1 MHQIEDEHFF
11 SWFAFFTCHTAS
23 QPLWKRGRF
32 SHDHHPARLLWA
44 YLAGFH
50 RCGDE
55 GGLRHELGG
64 AQQIS
69 NSVHIS
75 LILFHRLHLHL
86 LFWQQSLIT
95 WCVAWWRQE
104 LEVTVPSAQQETN
117 PNQRKVAHVTWLI
130 AMFYV
135 HTKRK
140 LNAVN
145 KRSD

>member
-1 MHQIEDEHFF
+1 MHQIQDEHFF

-95 WCVAWWRQE
+95 RCVAWWRQE
-104 LEVTVPSAQQETN
+104 LKVTVPSAQQETN
-117 PNQRKVAHVTWLI
+117 PNQRKVARETWLI